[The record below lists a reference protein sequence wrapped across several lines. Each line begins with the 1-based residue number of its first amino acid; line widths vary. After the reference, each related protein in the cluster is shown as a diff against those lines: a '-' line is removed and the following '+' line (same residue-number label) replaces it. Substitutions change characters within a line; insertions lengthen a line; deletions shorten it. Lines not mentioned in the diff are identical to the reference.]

1 MTTPETPSPARTVA
15 AIDIGSNSL
24 RLIVAQVLSNGRVE
38 VLERLQRA
46 LRLGQDTFTRL
57 RFSAAT
63 MRAAVA
69 VLRDFRRIIDSYQ
82 VEKVRAVATSAV
94 REAANADTFL
104 DRIFMATG
112 LDVVI
117 IDTAEETRLTVSAVR
132 EAAGSAL
139 LAKRKNALVADVGG
153 GSTLLTML
161 EGGDIAVS
169 QSLPLGSIR
178 LQEVLAT
185 SYDPPA
191 RAAEVLRQQIA
202 SEIAGLQATL
212 PLKRATMLIG
222 VGSDARLAAE
232 RAGKRLVSTALTTVR
247 ASALNEL
254 VDQCRRHTPDE
265 LARLFDLPA
274 IDAETLTPA
283 LLVYQALLEA
293 TQARTLTVADVSMR
307 DGLLLDLA
315 RSVTGQEDQTLTE
328 GILHAAL
335 AVAEKYR
342 ADPEHARCVTDIA
355 VRLFDELQSEHGLS
369 RRHRLLLQAAAIMHE
384 VGSFISTRSHHKH
397 SMYLIANAEIFGL
410 TREERTLVALLAR
423 YHRHAAPKATHPEYM
438 TLPRQERMIV
448 SKLAALLRVADALD
462 DSHTQQVRDI
472 GFRRQDEELTIYV
485 PTAADLTLERKAM
498 AVKADLF
505 EDIYG
510 LKVRL
515 EETQPPV

>member
-1 MTTPETPSPARTVA
+1 MTTADSATPGRIVA
-15 AIDIGSNSL
+15 AVDIGSNAL
-24 RLIVAQVLSNGRVE
+24 RLVVAQVLANGRVE

-46 LRLGQDTFTRL
+46 LRLGQETFTRTRL
-57 RFSAAT
+57 SAGT

-69 VLRDFRRIIDSYQ
+69 ILRDYRRIIDSYKA
-82 VEKVRAVATSAV
+82 EKVRAVATSAV

-112 LDVVI
+112 LDVIV
-117 IDTAEETRLTVSAVR
+117 IDTSEESRLTVSAVR
-132 EAAGSAL
+132 ESAGSAL
-139 LAKRKNALVADVGG
+139 LARRKCALVADVGG
-153 GSTLLTML
+153 GSTLLTMI
-161 EGGDIAVS
+161 EGGEITTS

-185 SYDPPA
+185 SYDPPV

-202 SEIAGLQATL
+202 NELAGLQNTL

-222 VGSDARLAAE
+222 VGGDARLAAD
-232 RAGKRLVSTALTTVR
+232 RVGKRVVSTSMMTVR
-247 ASALNEL
+247 ASALNTL
-254 VDQCRRHTPDE
+254 VDQCRRHMPDE
-265 LARLFDLPA
+265 LARQFDIPA

-293 TQARTLTVADVSMR
+293 TQARTLTVSDATMR

-315 RSVTGQEDQTLTE
+315 RSVTGQEDQTLTQ
-328 GILHAAL
+328 GILHGAL

-342 ADPEHARCVTDIA
+342 ADTEHSRCVTDIA

-369 RRHRLLLQAAAIMHE
+369 RRHRLLLQAASIMHE

-410 TREERTLVALLAR
+410 TREERTIVALLAR
-423 YHRHAAPKATHPEYM
+423 YHRHAMPKATHPEYM
-438 TLPRQERMIV
+438 ALPRQERMVV

-472 GFRRQDEELTIYV
+472 GFHRQDEELTIYV
-485 PTAADLTLERKAM
+485 PTAADLTLERKALAM
-498 AVKADLF
+498 KSDLF

-515 EETQPPV
+515 EETRPPA